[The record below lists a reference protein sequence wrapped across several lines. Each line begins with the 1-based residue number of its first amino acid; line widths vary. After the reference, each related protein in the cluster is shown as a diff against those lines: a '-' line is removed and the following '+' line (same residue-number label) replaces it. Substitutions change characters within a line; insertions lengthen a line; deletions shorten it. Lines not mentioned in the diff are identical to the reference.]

1 MGMKMII
8 QEQSVILVRTGGIW
22 KFWHTVFW
30 VDPLGLKTW
39 IFTGYVLLCWVQSHL
54 DLLDAKTWIFWL
66 FLTDVHLF
74 LTRTFPTMVVLRIM
88 LGIQTYTNR
97 YCMHEVTDFV
107 FFFNWSFSAST
118 ISFAK
123 LGEPQRDFLQGPW
136 HVWFLPSIK
145 EALPQGRL
153 PAFEDSLKV
162 DLVAHSSQSIR
173 RCVAMSRLIMWIL
186 SIVR

>member
-1 MGMKMII
+1 MEYNTQFRKIHGLPPNLQFFMGMKMII

-97 YCMHEVTDFV
+97 YCMHEVTDFA
-107 FFFNWSFSAST
+107 FFFQLVVFSFNHIICQTRGTTKRLSAGSMTCLVLALNQRSSAS
-118 ISFAK
+118 
-123 LGEPQRDFLQGPW
+123 G
-136 HVWFLPSIK
+136 
-145 EALPQGRL
+145 
-153 PAFEDSLKV
+153 
-162 DLVAHSSQSIR
+162 
-173 RCVAMSRLIMWIL
+173 
-186 SIVR
+186 